1 MGSGHIQVEF
11 HRSLN
16 QQEFREWE
24 RLVELLTSVSLGE
37 GRDIM
42 CWALEKSGKYSTRS
56 FYKAI
61 TFGGVENKFLM
72 GIWKTRIPLKI
83 QIFLW
88 MVYHDRIQAVVQ
100 LKKRNWDG
108 AVECKLC
115 GEIETSDH
123 ILFQCPVALFLWVF
137 LKQTFGWAAYP
148 SSFGALMENLL
159 LNNKG
164 RVRHLYL
171 FLCAGA
177 LWTLWKTRNDLVF
190 NAKIVPAPVVVIHKT
205 IALLTQ
211 WKILLKK
218 KDRAKMELM
227 IGEMSASALSV

>member
-1 MGSGHIQVEF
+1 
-11 HRSLN
+11 
-16 QQEFREWE
+16 
-24 RLVELLTSVSLGE
+24 
-37 GRDIM
+37 
-42 CWALEKSGKYSTRS
+42 
-56 FYKAI
+56 
-61 TFGGVENKFLM
+61 
-72 GIWKTRIPLKI
+72 
-83 QIFLW
+83 

-137 LKQTFGWAAYP
+137 LKQTFSWAAYP

-177 LWTLWKTRNDLVF
+177 LWMLWKTRNDLVF

-227 IGEMSASALSV
+227 IEEMSASALSV

>member
-11 HRSLN
+11 RRSLN
-16 QQEFREWE
+16 QQEFREWK

-56 FYKAI
+56 LYKAL

-72 GIWKTRIPLKI
+72 GIWKTKIPLKI

-190 NAKIVPAPVVVIHKT
+190 NTKIVPAPVVVIHKT

-227 IGEMSASALSV
+227 IGEMSVSALSV